1 MNTKFPAAARA
12 VMDNRFGCDS
22 LMALATAEDN
32 KPFVRAV
39 NAYYEDGCFY
49 IITSAAS
56 NKMKQIAKNPAVS
69 LCGDWFTA
77 QGTGENLGHVLLPEH
92 AELMDK
98 LRAVFAEWYGSG
110 HVDESD
116 TDTVLLCVRLT
127 HGVLFSEGTRWEI
140 DFT

>member
-1 MNTKFPAAARA
+1 MKEKFPAAARV
-12 VMDNRFGCDS
+12 VMNARFGCDS

-32 KPFVRAV
+32 QPFVRAV

-56 NKMKQIAKNPAVS
+56 SKMKQIAKNPAVS

-77 QGTGENLGHVLLPEH
+77 QGTGENLGQVLLPEH

-98 LRAVFAEWYGSG
+98 LRAVFAEWYSDG
-110 HVDESD
+110 HVIEADEN
-116 TDTVLLCVRLT
+116 TVLLRVRLT
-127 HGVLFSEGTRWEI
+127 SGVLFSNGERWEI